1 MAIQN
6 SPTGYM
12 IYQCLMNFGEDAW
25 RQFKV
30 TMTEQQMKEQLE
42 KLVIEIQSLNFA
54 MENNDP
60 GSRCCIMS

>member
-1 MAIQN
+1 
-6 SPTGYM
+6 
-12 IYQCLMNFGEDAW
+12 MNFGEDAW